1 MKREG
6 GGCTPIIVAL
16 IGALG
21 IIIAAIL
28 GGPLVEKWL
37 DQNNNTPTNNGGGG
51 NTTIQGGSIGVSA
64 VADPFNISVGQMTE
78 IRVQT
83 LDSSGAPLAGVAVTV
98 QAGGGTF
105 LATGKTTVS
114 GVTGTDGY
122 FRTPWQCNPCA
133 GGYVMDVTATK
144 PNYDKG
150 SGVVSVSIH

>member
-6 GGCTPIIVAL
+6 GGCTAIIVAL

-21 IIIAAIL
+21 VILAAIL

-37 DQNNNTPTNNGGGG
+37 DQNNNGSNSGGGG
-51 NTTIQGGSIGVSA
+51 SSIQGGTIGVAA
-64 VADPFNISVGQMTE
+64 VAVPFDIGVGQMTE

-83 LDSSGAPLAGVAVTV
+83 LDSSGAPLAGATVTV
-98 QAGGGTF
+98 SAGGGTF
-105 LATGKTTVS
+105 LATGTTTVS

-122 FRTPWQCNPCA
+122 FRTPWQCSPCA

-144 PNYDKG
+144 TNYDKG
-150 SGVVSVSIH
+150 TGVVSVKIH

>member
-6 GGCTPIIVAL
+6 GGCTSIIVAL

-21 IIIAAIL
+21 VIVAAIL

-37 DQNNNTPTNNGGGG
+37 DNNNNSNGGGSS
-51 NTTIQGGSIGVSA
+51 IQGGTVGVSA
-64 VADPFNISVGQMTE
+64 AADPFDIGVGQMTE

-83 LDSSGAPLAGVAVTV
+83 LDSSGAPLAGAKVTV
-98 QAGGGTF
+98 SAGGGTF
-105 LATGKTTVS
+105 LATGTTTVS
-114 GVTGTDGY
+114 GVTGTDGF

-144 PNYDKG
+144 ANFDKG
-150 SGVVSVSIH
+150 TGVVSVKIH